1 MTASQVDDSGQ
12 TYLVRHLQGVSSEV
26 AKKDAS
32 YILKAQ
38 KRLLRLKKQ
47 LGNWLKVEAKNHVN
61 HGHMSALILHGTV
74 PHSKEIR
81 LALGL
86 PAVLPSERTP
96 RRPRRVLEGSPC
108 VGCRALRE
116 FRVRCKLIKSKPD
129 AC

>member
-1 MTASQVDDSGQ
+1 MTAPQVDDRGQ
-12 TYLVRHLQGVSSEV
+12 DVNVGNLQGISSEV

-47 LGNWLKVEAKNHVN
+47 LGNWLKVEAEIHVN

-74 PHSKEIR
+74 PHSKELR

-86 PAVLPSERTP
+86 PSILPSERTP
-96 RRPRRVLEGSPC
+96 RRPRRVLPGSPC
-108 VGCRALRE
+108 AGCKALRE
-116 FRVRCKLIKSKPD
+116 FRAKCTPLPLNP
-129 AC
+129 